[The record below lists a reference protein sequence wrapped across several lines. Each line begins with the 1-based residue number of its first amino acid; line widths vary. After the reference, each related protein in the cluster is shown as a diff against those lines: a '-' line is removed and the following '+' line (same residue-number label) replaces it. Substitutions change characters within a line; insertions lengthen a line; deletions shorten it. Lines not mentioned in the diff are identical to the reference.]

1 VCDTLC
7 LLHAGGSLFAKNSDR
22 PVDERQLLR
31 AYPARD
37 PGGELDTQYL
47 TIRDAGAIPAVLSQ
61 PVWLWGAEHGVNACH
76 VAIGNEKVYGVA
88 DPYEAAP
95 GLIGMDLVRLG
106 LERGRTAVEAVDVMT
121 DLLERHG
128 QGGVADATSGEPY
141 WSSFLVV
148 DPQSGFVLETC
159 GRTWAAKRVHSSVAI
174 SNRMTIRQDWER
186 ASRDVP
192 AGADFDGWRN
202 PDAPTGHA
210 DKRLGASVAI
220 SNRMTIRQDWE
231 RASRDVPAGADFDG
245 WRNPDAPTG
254 HADIR
259 LGASVAFLEAA
270 GGSNMP
276 LAAAAVGHLRDHGS
290 GPWGAPGS
298 SGRVVDPPGAAFP
311 DGTGVTV
318 CMHVRRFMSTTS
330 SLVAELPDDPGEP
343 ATVWAALGSPCAS
356 VYLPFFVPPSWRHEA
371 APIPAALG
379 DEAIADRLAVL
390 RHEVENGPPGTL
402 ARLRSGLDGL
412 EESLWEDA
420 SVTAG
425 DPTAWESNAERAS
438 ARLLDALGAA

>member
-192 AGADFDGWRN
+192 AGADFD
-202 PDAPTGHA
+202 
-210 DKRLGASVAI
+210 S
-220 SNRMTIRQDWE
+220 
-231 RASRDVPAGADFDG
+231 

-298 SGRVVDPPGAAFP
+298 SGRVVDPPGASFP

-356 VYLPFFVPPSWRHEA
+356 VYLPFFVPPSSRREA
-371 APIPAALG
+371 APVPAALG

-390 RHEVENGPPGTL
+390 RHEVENGPAGTL
-402 ARLRSGLDGL
+402 ARLRSGLDAL

-420 SVTAG
+420 SVTVG